1 MKYRVKE
8 WLKEWNLNERLE
20 LKGLLE
26 EMIVDI
32 KPYNQEAQRMQ
43 SSIKTEN
50 KLIKLTFKHIKLYK
64 DKYKYF

>member
-26 EMIVDI
+26 EMIVDT